1 MFAQSSL
8 QVFDLQIH
16 LNMMFWFEFDDDLS
30 VSIGLGEK
38 SQIALGIARSDR
50 PSTEL
55 IMIRFTDACIRQN
68 ASLS

>member
-30 VSIGLGEK
+30 ISIGLWEK
-38 SQIALGIARSDR
+38 SQIALGISRSDR
-50 PSTEL
+50 PFS
-55 IMIRFTDACIRQN
+55 
-68 ASLS
+68 